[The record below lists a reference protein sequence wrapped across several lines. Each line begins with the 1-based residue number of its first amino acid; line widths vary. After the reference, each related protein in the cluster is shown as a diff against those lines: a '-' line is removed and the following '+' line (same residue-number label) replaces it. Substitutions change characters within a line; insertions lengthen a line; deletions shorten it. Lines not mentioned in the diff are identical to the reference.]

1 MLRVRQLSAQ
11 NSMAESYA
19 AADNTGMEPDNYA
32 DDWTP
37 TVADGPVDLVVD
49 GELWQVTVQSD
60 GGCRYAWVSGP
71 NPGYGFSSGPIRI
84 AWRKGVTPTTP
95 PPAVPGRTIAY
106 LRKSISDFLAE
117 IDPDTGYLSEE

>member
-1 MLRVRQLSAQ
+1 
-11 NSMAESYA
+11 MAEGQP
-19 AADNTGMEPDNYA
+19 AADNTRMEPDNYA
-32 DDWTP
+32 DDWAPTP
-37 TVADGPVDLVVD
+37 ADGPVDLVVD

-71 NPGYGFSSGPIRI
+71 NPSYGFSSGPISI